1 MDVEDCGAGVS
12 EVAVRRRCNAAVL
25 SSRVSAAVFSP
36 PFPVGVAQAWSHCWT
51 YFLEEG
57 DGMGQDNTCTCTC
70 GGSTGTRYE

>member
-36 PFPVGVAQAWSHCWT
+36 PPVGVAQAWSHCWT